1 MDYTFNIFNRMAA
14 TGLVLALS
22 KQLKEPPA
30 QPVVVCIGSDLAIGD
45 SLGPLT
51 GSILQKSGADAFL
64 YGTLEKTVTAREVP
78 ALGAFL
84 QMTHPKSPVLAIDA
98 AVGNAEEVGL
108 VKLSG
113 APLYPGSGTN
123 KQLGRLGDVSI
134 LGIVARR
141 EEGFAALDRVR
152 LGTVC
157 RMAEVIAEAVLL
169 ALEDGEG
176 KGREQEHRAPGVEL
190 RPQLVL
196 VPLAEGAEHLADG
209 LGLLLRVLPGM
220 EGAGQGPLGL
230 MDGHGASAP
239 RVARQVLD
247 RARPDLDRRRIF
259 RRAHVSLAPI
269 LR

>member
-1 MDYTFNIFNRMAA
+1 MDNITAFETVIHAQNALA
-14 TGLVLALS
+14 PLVLAKFLRAS
-22 KQLKEPPA
+22 LLKTYVRPA
-30 QPVVVCIGSDLAIGD
+30 IVCVGSDRVAGD

-78 ALGAFL
+78 ALSAFL
-84 QMTHPKSPVLAIDA
+84 QKTHPKSPVLAIDA

-113 APLYPGSGTN
+113 TPLYPGSGTN
-123 KQLGRLGDVSI
+123 KQLGRLGDASI

-169 ALEDGEG
+169 ALEDERRLTERRMRGS
-176 KGREQEHRAPGVEL
+176 RAW
-190 RPQLVL
+190 
-196 VPLAEGAEHLADG
+196 
-209 LGLLLRVLPGM
+209 
-220 EGAGQGPLGL
+220 
-230 MDGHGASAP
+230 
-239 RVARQVLD
+239 
-247 RARPDLDRRRIF
+247 
-259 RRAHVSLAPI
+259 
-269 LR
+269 

>member
-1 MDYTFNIFNRMAA
+1 MDNISAFETVIHTQNALA
-14 TGLVLALS
+14 PLVLAKFLRAS
-22 KQLKEPPA
+22 LLRTYVRHA
-30 QPVVVCIGSDLAIGD
+30 IVCVGSDRVAGD

-84 QMTHPKSPVLAIDA
+84 QKTHPKSPVLAIDA

-169 ALEDGEG
+169 ALEDERRLTERRVRGS
-176 KGREQEHRAPGVEL
+176 
-190 RPQLVL
+190 
-196 VPLAEGAEHLADG
+196 GAW
-209 LGLLLRVLPGM
+209 
-220 EGAGQGPLGL
+220 
-230 MDGHGASAP
+230 
-239 RVARQVLD
+239 
-247 RARPDLDRRRIF
+247 
-259 RRAHVSLAPI
+259 
-269 LR
+269 

>member
-1 MDYTFNIFNRMAA
+1 MDNITAFETVIHAQNALA
-14 TGLVLALS
+14 PLVLAKCVRASL
-22 KQLKEPPA
+22 LKTYVRPA
-30 QPVVVCIGSDLAIGD
+30 IVCVGSDRVAGD

-64 YGTLEKTVTAREVP
+64 YGTLGRTVTAREVP

-84 QMTHPKSPVLAIDA
+84 QKTHPKSPVLAIDA

-108 VKLSG
+108 VKLSGTPLKLSG

-157 RMAEVIAEAVLL
+157 RMAEVIGEAVLL
-169 ALEDGEG
+169 ALEDERRLTERRVRGS
-176 KGREQEHRAPGVEL
+176 
-190 RPQLVL
+190 
-196 VPLAEGAEHLADG
+196 GAW
-209 LGLLLRVLPGM
+209 
-220 EGAGQGPLGL
+220 
-230 MDGHGASAP
+230 
-239 RVARQVLD
+239 
-247 RARPDLDRRRIF
+247 
-259 RRAHVSLAPI
+259 
-269 LR
+269 